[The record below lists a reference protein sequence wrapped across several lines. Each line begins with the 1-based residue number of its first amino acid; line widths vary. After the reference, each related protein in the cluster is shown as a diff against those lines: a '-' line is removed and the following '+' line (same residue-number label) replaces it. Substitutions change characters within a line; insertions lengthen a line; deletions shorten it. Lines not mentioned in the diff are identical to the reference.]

1 MTIELWAFDAREGEA
16 VVWYAGHWYRLC
28 QTRRWF
34 PEDLGDLQP
43 GWISE
48 PRFVRVRKTYS
59 GFPGL
64 AADLE
69 AVCRAGLDS
78 EMAVRSRLRFSREP
92 AEKDRQVAWRQNLPY
107 LIHLY
112 QGSLDQMFARRG
124 CTPEESFSLILE
136 TFRRL
141 FLLGPLD
148 GREIEERLPLLAAD
162 ACSSHHTRLNISTTD
177 DV

>member
-1 MTIELWAFDAREGEA
+1 MTIELWAFDAKEGEA
-16 VVWYAGHWYRLC
+16 VVWYTGHWYRLC
-28 QTRRWF
+28 QMRRWF
-34 PEDLGDLQP
+34 PEDLGDRQP

-64 AADLE
+64 VADLE
-69 AVCRAGLDS
+69 AVRRSGADS
-78 EMAVRSRLRFSREP
+78 ALAVSRLRFSREP
-92 AEKDRQVAWRQNLPY
+92 AEKDRPAAWRQNLPF

-112 QGSLDQMFARRG
+112 QGSLDQLFARRG

-141 FLLGPLD
+141 FLLGPME

-162 ACSSHHTRLNISTTD
+162 VYSSHHTRLNISTTD
-177 DV
+177 GV

>member
-1 MTIELWAFDAREGEA
+1 MTIELWAFDPHAGEA
-16 VVWYAGHWYRLC
+16 VVWYCGHWYRLC
-28 QTRRWF
+28 QVRRWF

-48 PRFVRVRKTYS
+48 PRFVRIRKTYS

-69 AVCRAGLDS
+69 AVHRAD
-78 EMAVRSRLRFSREP
+78 ADPAIAASRLRFSREP
-92 AEKDRQVAWRQNLPY
+92 AVKDRQAAWRQNLPY
-107 LIHLY
+107 LLHLY

-124 CTPEESFSLILE
+124 CTPEESFLLILE

-141 FLLGPLD
+141 FLLGPLE
-148 GREIEERLPLLAAD
+148 GREIEERVPLLAAD
-162 ACSSHHTRLNISTTD
+162 VYRSLHDRLNLFTTD
-177 DV
+177 GV